1 MRALAGVGVVA
12 SALLGLTG
20 LLLLAFPHRDH
31 HWLNRLEE
39 AMPRLELAFLTP
51 RERET
56 YWESREAIRRNQAEL
71 HRWRVLQHEVQ
82 RGTRQLP
89 ADQQERL
96 HDFLA
101 SSDEVTAGDRM
112 VLSTL
117 RRKARG
123 RQRYW
128 LGLPLLGLGGLG
140 VLVLL
145 RSVRLGVGLFHQP
158 RGSRKDRMS
167 PTSK

>member
-1 MRALAGVGVVA
+1 MRALAGVGIVA

-31 HWLNRLEE
+31 LWLDWLEE
-39 AMPRLELAFLTP
+39 LMPKVELAFLTP

-56 YWESREAIRRNQAEL
+56 YWESRETIRHNLADLQRL
-71 HRWRVLQHEVQ
+71 RVLQQEVQ
-82 RGTRQLP
+82 QGTRQMP

-96 HDFLA
+96 RDFLA
-101 SSDEVTAGDRM
+101 SRDEVTAGDRM

-117 RRKARG
+117 RSKARG

-128 LGLPLLGLGGLG
+128 LGPPLLGLGGLG
-140 VLVLL
+140 VLFFA
-145 RSVRLGVGLFHQP
+145 RAWR
-158 RGSRKDRMS
+158 RGSPLRCS
-167 PTSK
+167 PLEH

>member
-1 MRALAGVGVVA
+1 VKPLAGVGIGA

-31 HWLNRLEE
+31 HWLDWLEE
-39 AMPRLELAFLTP
+39 AMPKAELVFLTP

-56 YWESREAIRRNQAEL
+56 YWESREAIKRNQADLERL
-71 HRWRVLQHEVQ
+71 RVLQQEVQ
-82 RGTRQLP
+82 RGTRQMP

-96 HDFLA
+96 GEFLNGRG
-101 SSDEVTAGDRM
+101 EVIAGDRM

-117 RRKARG
+117 RSKARG

-128 LGLPLLGLGGLG
+128 LGLPILALGGLG
-140 VLVLL
+140 ALVLARVSRRGPPL
-145 RSVRLGVGLFHQP
+145 R
-158 RGSRKDRMS
+158 
-167 PTSK
+167 

>member
-1 MRALAGVGVVA
+1 MRALTGVGIVA
-12 SALLGLTG
+12 AALLGLTG

-31 HWLNRLEE
+31 HWLNWLEG
-39 AMPRLELAFLTP
+39 AMPRVELAFLTP

-71 HRWRVLQHEVQ
+71 QRLRVLQQEVEQ
-82 RGTRQLP
+82 GRRQMP

-96 HDFLA
+96 RDFLA
-101 SSDEVTAGDRM
+101 SGNEVTEGDRM

-117 RRKARG
+117 RSKARG

-128 LGLPLLGLGGLG
+128 LGLPLLALGGLG
-140 VLVLL
+140 ALVLARMGRRGTSL
-145 RSVRLGVGLFHQP
+145 RC
-158 RGSRKDRMS
+158 S
-167 PTSK
+167 PVEQ